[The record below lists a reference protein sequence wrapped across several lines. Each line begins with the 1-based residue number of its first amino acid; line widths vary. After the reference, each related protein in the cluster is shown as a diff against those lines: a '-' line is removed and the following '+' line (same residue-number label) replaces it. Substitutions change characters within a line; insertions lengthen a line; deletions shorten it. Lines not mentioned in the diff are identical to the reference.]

1 VDRRQ
6 GDRRAT
12 PGRRHTDVAV
22 YASRLAVDAIVDDL
36 CLQTPGAPLDLGALC
51 QALER
56 ARHCQLAAT
65 AANVDGTT

>member
-1 VDRRQ
+1 
-6 GDRRAT
+6 
-12 PGRRHTDVAV
+12 
-22 YASRLAVDAIVDDL
+22 VDAIVDDL